1 MDTQN
6 RTGKKLCLKSRRQTM
21 YDTRK
26 HWNKLLVILERQHP
40 KELTEEGIPNEKQ
53 TQRNSFYILSFV
65 TD

>member
-1 MDTQN
+1 
-6 RTGKKLCLKSRRQTM
+6 M

-40 KELTEEGIPNEKQ
+40 KELTEEGTPEKQ
-53 TQRNSFYILSFV
+53 TQWNSFYILSFV